1 MSYLR
6 DNQSTFYN
14 YSNSAAF
21 YHKNSFITM
30 KCCKAYQECLNTN
43 KGNCSSFFLQ
53 SISIIATS
61 KNAICTKGNWTESNT
76 IIVLDRTEMKR
87 KTFFYCTN
95 SFIIIKVQLPI
106 DNAQIKRNA
115 VQVISFLPIMKNAI
129 YKRDIV
135 SKCKTTIIFD

>member
-1 MSYLR
+1 MPKYKQRQLFFIFLTIDFTNRYLE
-6 DNQSTFYN
+6 
-14 YSNSAAF
+14 
-21 YHKNSFITM
+21 
-30 KCCKAYQECLNTN
+30 KCNLP
-43 KGNCSSFFLQ
+43 
-53 SISIIATS
+53 
-61 KNAICTKGNWTESNT
+61 KGNWTESNT
-76 IIVLDRTEMKR
+76 IIVLDRMEIKVTPPSKEV
-87 KTFFYCTN
+87 TFFCCTN